1 MDFNF
6 STFGYKGVQYVK
18 NLNDIVKTQIM
29 DFLDPDKRVVYNLFK
44 EGTLSE
50 HNLYTISSD
59 NYIKTMPYSTDIDI
73 NFKYNKQNNLKI
85 SYKNNKVELEEE
97 TVNDILPFHLSSHDN
112 DIEGFNSGC
121 NTKVNIKSSDNFED
135 DVNNM
140 LSTEIQNVYLE
151 NGTSTDID
159 NNSLIGDT
167 IYKEVNGN
175 LEILKNPPYKVYDIG
190 NGLNSLVSIENS
202 VSASAG
208 DSKYLRITGNDP
220 RGDKDDND
228 SQTAIEFAGGKLRT
242 VSYNRFKDL

>member
-1 MDFNF
+1 MDFN
-6 STFGYKGVQYVK
+6 TFKYRGVQYVK

-29 DFLDPDKRVVYNLFK
+29 NFLDPDKKIVYNLFK
-44 EGTLSE
+44 KGTLSE
-50 HNLYTISSD
+50 HDLYTISSD

-85 SYKNNKVELEEE
+85 SYKKLEEE
-97 TVNDILPFHLSSHDN
+97 TVNNILPFHLLSHDN

-121 NTKVNIKSSDNFED
+121 NTKVNIKSSDSFED
-135 DVNNM
+135 DINNI
-140 LSTEIQNVYLE
+140 LSTEIQNIYLE

-167 IYKEVNGN
+167 IYKEVDGN
-175 LEILKNPPYKVYDIG
+175 LEPLQNPPYKVYDIG

-220 RGDKDDND
+220 KGQDDDND
-228 SQTAIEFAGGKLRT
+228 SQTAIEFTGGKLRT